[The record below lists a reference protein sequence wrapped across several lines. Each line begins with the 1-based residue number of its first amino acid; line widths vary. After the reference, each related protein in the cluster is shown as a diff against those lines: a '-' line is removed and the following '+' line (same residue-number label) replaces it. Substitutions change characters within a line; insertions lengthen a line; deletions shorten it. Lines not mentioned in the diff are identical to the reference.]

1 MGVPQKNHL
10 NIGLGEY
17 RRLGKKNRVRK
28 NLKELYKNYLNL
40 LKENNIIPKE
50 TKTRHPRGGTLPVKP
65 LKKTYSD
72 RVLLVGDAAGFINPV
87 SGEGIY
93 YALVSGEM
101 AAKVAAEAIENNDT
115 SEQFLST
122 YQRLCEN
129 DFGRDIKLLVKSTK
143 QWEKQDTRFLKIM
156 SQDKKLAEMLFTII
170 TGQKSIYELRWSL
183 IKRYLYAS
191 LKYSLKS
198 KNH

>member
-1 MGVPQKNHL
+1 M
-10 NIGLGEY
+10 
-17 RRLGKKNRVRK
+17 
-28 NLKELYKNYLNL
+28 KELYKNYLNL